1 MSQST
6 TAGRTASRSLSD
18 ILGVVTDRQTY
29 RNLLYLLLA
38 FPLGLIYYVFLVTG
52 FALGLALSVLLVG
65 LGILLGVAIAVRSL
79 AAFERRL
86 ANSLLGTDIAAPD
99 DVETDGEGFVGTAKA
114 YLQAA
119 STWRGLG
126 FVFLK
131 FWLGIA
137 SFVLLLTFLG
147 TAVELLLL
155 PVFPGGALNVEVAN
169 WVVAETFQTPTQR
182 LLAVPVGAALC
193 IFALHV
199 LNAFASASASVATS
213 LLGPTDDERAGG
225 QEEVDEQAGSA

>member
-6 TAGRTASRSLSD
+6 TTERTAGRSVSD
-18 ILGVVTDRQTY
+18 ILGVVVEGQTY

-38 FPLGLIYYVFLVTG
+38 FPLGLVYYVFLVTG

-86 ANSLLGTDIAAPD
+86 ANSLLGTDIPAPD
-99 DVETDGEGFVGTAKA
+99 DVETEGKGFVGTGKA

-147 TAVELLLL
+147 TALELLLL
-155 PVFPGGALNVEVAN
+155 PLYPGGALNVQINNWEVAQ
-169 WVVAETFQTPTQR
+169 TFQTSTQR
-182 LLAVPVGAALC
+182 LLAVPVGAALALL
-193 IFALHV
+193 ALHV

-213 LLGPTDDERAGG
+213 LLGQTD
-225 QEEVDEQAGSA
+225 SS

>member
-6 TAGRTASRSLSD
+6 TTERTAGRSLSD
-18 ILGVVTDRQTY
+18 ILGVVVDGQTY

-38 FPLGLIYYVFLVTG
+38 FPLGLVYYVFLVTG

-86 ANSLLGTDIAAPD
+86 ANSLLGTDIPAPD
-99 DVETDGEGFVGTAKA
+99 DVETEGKGFVGTGKA

-147 TAVELLLL
+147 TALELLLL
-155 PVFPGGALNVEVAN
+155 PLYPGGALNVQINNWEVAQ
-169 WVVAETFQTPTQR
+169 TFQTSTQR
-182 LLAVPVGAALC
+182 LLAVPVGAALALL
-193 IFALHV
+193 ALHV

-213 LLGPTDDERAGG
+213 LLGQTD
-225 QEEVDEQAGSA
+225 SS